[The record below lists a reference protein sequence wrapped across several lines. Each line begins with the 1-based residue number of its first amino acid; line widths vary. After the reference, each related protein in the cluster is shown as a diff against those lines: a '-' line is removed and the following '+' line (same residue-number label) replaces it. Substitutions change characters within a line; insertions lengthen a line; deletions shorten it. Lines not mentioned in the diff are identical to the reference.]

1 MSSNPRGQHEIHKFF
16 RRKEQESLKAVQ
28 RNLTEG
34 EALGIIGWADL
45 PETKKFEKFIA
56 KFGAN
61 VNKVLDANDW
71 DFETGRGLCFLRN
84 YLGILDRYVERA
96 KRSLKQIQD
105 ANLRKK
111 SKEG

>member
-1 MSSNPRGQHEIHKFF
+1 MSTNPRGQHEIHKYI
-16 RRKEQESLKAVQ
+16 RKKEQDSLKAVQ

-34 EALGIIGWADL
+34 EAVGIIQWADL
-45 PETKKFEKFIA
+45 PETKKFEEFIA
-56 KFGAN
+56 KFGAV
-61 VNKVLDANDW
+61 VNKKLDANDW
-71 DFETGRGLCFLRN
+71 DFPTGRGLCFLRN

-105 ANLRKK
+105 AKLRKQ